1 MNMVKTFEYA
11 ILKDSFSGSKFEWG
25 YDIQIEDNASLH
37 GHSYTE
43 FENPYEVPS
52 GVLNRR
58 TVLAGSYNFFP
69 TEVEV
74 FYLV

>member
-1 MNMVKTFEYA
+1 MSIVRTPEHTIFKDFLFGPTFG
-11 ILKDSFSGSKFEWG
+11 KG
-25 YDIQIEDNASLH
+25 YDIQIVDNANLH

-43 FENPYEVPS
+43 FGNANEVPS

-58 TVLAGSYNFFP
+58 TVLAGSYNFP
-69 TEVEV
+69 TEAEV